1 MNTLCKLLSCCVLR
15 VCMLSRFRC
24 GADESWFPA
33 VDAWMISTGRPLEDY
48 RAKVAPQTE
57 FFYNEWSA
65 GVIDWCAD
73 ATYSPQRGGGS
84 CDTVAK
90 SRGQPDW
97 RPINRETLSWN
108 AAAAWWAYA
117 YSQLSTLPG
126 ARVVGQDQLVA
137 GPYPDNVP
145 FVACLS
151 WEPDGTRNAK
161 YWVMHMLA
169 HTLGGDE
176 RTIQSVGNKN
186 EEAVFVGAYLRK
198 STQQRILMLVVKL
211 NATVDV
217 ELAAAGAKEG
227 ERATVI
233 GGDLGGFAE
242 PAQRALV
249 GKNATL
255 KLGAFSVATLVLTS

>member
-1 MNTLCKLLSCCVLR
+1 M
-15 VCMLSRFRC
+15 
-24 GADESWFPA
+24 A
-33 VDAWMISTGRPLEDY
+33 STGRPLEAY
-48 RAKVAPQTE
+48 RAKVAPETQV
-57 FFYNEWSA
+57 FFNEWSA

-73 ATYSPQRGGGS
+73 ATENPRVGGGS
-84 CDTVAK
+84 CDTVPK

-97 RPINRETLSWN
+97 RRINRQTLSWN

-117 YSQLSTLPG
+117 YTQLSTLPG

-169 HTLGGDE
+169 HTLGSDE
-176 RTIQSVGNKN
+176 RTIQTVSNN
-186 EEAVFVGAYLRK
+186 NAAAVFVGAYHRK
-198 STQQRILMLVVKL
+198 STQQRILVLVVKL
-211 NATVDV
+211 NATVAV
-217 ELAAAGAKEG
+217 GLAQAGATAG
-227 ERATVI
+227 ATATVI

-242 PAQRALV
+242 PVKRVLV
-249 GKNATL
+249 GANATL
-255 KLGAFSVATLVLTS
+255 TLGPFGVATVVLAC